1 MKRTMMGARA
11 QALMPKKAAAF
22 LMRRFGALIA
32 CLWLTS
38 LAVPSL
44 SSAQSRPQ
52 SEGVLGGLGLGYGS
66 FGCST
71 CDGEREAGG
80 ILYLKLGGTVNERV
94 LLGLEGNAWV
104 DWNWPVERAGVT
116 QTTSIVA
123 AVIQF
128 YPNAESGLFLKGG
141 AGLGRREVGGGL
153 TTFEHG
159 GGVIG
164 GLGFEVRVGSNF
176 SVSPYANYVYAS
188 INDEGNSVFQIG
200 LGVMWH

>member
-1 MKRTMMGARA
+1 MNKRPSMKRV
-11 QALMPKKAAAF
+11 
-22 LMRRFGALIA
+22 GALIA
-32 CLWLTS
+32 CLFLTS

-52 SEGVLGGLGLGYGS
+52 TREGFFIGFGFGYGS

-94 LLGLEGNAWV
+94 LLGLEGNGWV

-123 AVIQF
+123 PVIQF

-141 AGLGRREVGGGL
+141 AGLGRREVGGLGPP
-153 TTFEHG
+153 TFEHG

-164 GLGFEVRVGSNF
+164 GLGFDARVGSNF

-188 INDEGNSVFQIG
+188 ISDASNNTFQIG
-200 LGVMWH
+200 LGIMWH

>member
-1 MKRTMMGARA
+1 MK
-11 QALMPKKAAAF
+11 Q
-22 LMRRFGALIA
+22 FGALIT
-32 CLWLTS
+32 CLFLTS

-52 SEGVLGGLGLGYGS
+52 TREGFFIGFGFGYGS

-94 LLGLEGNAWV
+94 LLGLEGNGWV

-141 AGLGRREVGGGL
+141 AGFTKIEVGSD
-153 TTFEHG
+153 TFESG

-164 GLGFEVRVGSNF
+164 GLGFDARVGSNF
-176 SVSPYANYVYAS
+176 SVSSYANYVYAS
-188 INDEGNSVFQIG
+188 ARDESNNTFQIG
-200 LGVMWH
+200 IGVTWH